1 MADELGEEEHGKE
14 TADKHET
21 DEAEQVVMVWWA
33 VVVFIDE
40 VMTQELDIPGEDGDV
55 KRLNNDWYSEAD
67 WTVDP
72 AET

>member
-14 TADKHET
+14 TSDKHET